1 VFSLKTVGIAFSVI
15 SRLKDIITWFKSEA
29 CFKLLGV
36 GWGVKSLHWNLVNEL
51 FKGELG
57 RDFAGFLL
65 GVAIFVEKR
74 RCGFTETVILVGN

>member
-1 VFSLKTVGIAFSVI
+1 
-15 SRLKDIITWFKSEA
+15 
-29 CFKLLGV
+29 
-36 GWGVKSLHWNLVNEL
+36 VNEL
-51 FKGELG
+51 FKWELG